1 MSFECKLGSP
11 PASWEQLKTQLVDA
25 EFALNSAIEQCIDII
40 PEELS
45 AQYGNHVSKARG
57 LARRIQA
64 LLDDNLIKSQIE
76 TEDSLEKS
84 RWLMAYFQ

>member
-1 MSFECKLGSP
+1 M
-11 PASWEQLKTQLVDA
+11 
-25 EFALNSAIEQCIDII
+25 DII

-57 LARRIQA
+57 LTRRIQA

-84 RWLMAYFQ
+84 RWLMAYF